1 MAISHTLKLLL
12 SHPLTRPNKIGAFS
26 GFLKWQIS
34 SRLNPHPVIYPFT
47 EKCNLIVKRGM
58 TGATG
63 NIYCGLHEFEDM
75 GFLLHFLRPGDLF
88 IDAGANIGSYTI
100 LASGHAGAHAIAVEP
115 IPSTFDALAANIRV
129 NDLSSKVAALNLGL
143 GSKKGKLRFTRSF
156 DTVNHVATTTEED
169 TVEVEIQ
176 TLDEICKERKPQLL
190 KIDVEGFETEVLAG
204 GMETLN
210 AADLKAIIIELNGS
224 GGRYGF
230 DEANIHNHLLS
241 IGFKAFRYQPF
252 ERSFFELSTFGAH
265 NTLYLRDFPF
275 VQERV
280 QKAEKVRIK
289 KQEF

>member
-12 SHPLTRPNKIGAFS
+12 SHPLTRHNRTGALR
-26 GFLKWQIS
+26 GFLKWQFF
-34 SRLNPHPVIYPFT
+34 SRLFPHPVIYPFT
-47 EKCNLIVKRGM
+47 EKCKLIVKRGM

-75 GFLLHFLRPGDLF
+75 AFLLHFLRPGDLF
-88 IDAGANIGSYTI
+88 VDAGANIGSYTI
-100 LASGHAGAHAIAVEP
+100 LAAGHAGANAIAIEP
-115 IPSTFDALAANIRV
+115 ITSTFDALAANIRV
-129 NDLSSKVAALNLGL
+129 NDLSSKVTTLNLGL
-143 GSKKGKLRFTRSF
+143 GSKKGKLRFTRSL
-156 DTVNHVATTTEED
+156 DTVNHVATVSEED
-169 TVEVEIQ
+169 TIEVEIQ
-176 TLDEICKERKPQLL
+176 TLDEICKERKPRLL
-190 KIDVEGFETEVLAG
+190 KIDVEGFETEVIAG
-204 GMETLN
+204 GIETLQST
-210 AADLKAIIIELNGS
+210 DLKAIIIELNGS

-230 DEANIHNHLLS
+230 DETNIHNQLLS

-252 ERSFFELSTFGAH
+252 ERKFSKLSTFGAH